1 MNVIK
6 TLLKY
11 ALIMLAI
18 FTIGR
23 LGLFTIYYDRLQ
35 SSDVNILLTFLY
47 GLKMDIIV
55 ISLFLLIP
63 LILLTLLPKVFAKLS
78 NIFLKYYFL
87 VIISVLIYMEIATY
101 PFIAQ
106 YDVRPNFLF
115 VEYLEYPKEVFS
127 MIIADYKIQ
136 LFIAL
141 VLISSFIYFYLKL
154 FNDEFV
160 KIYNTSYI
168 KRVIL
173 FIPLLLVL
181 VIGIRSSFGHR
192 PANISDAMI
201 SSNRILN
208 EITKNSLYSV
218 AYAIYANKKFSPKD
232 ISKRYGKIDINEAI
246 KRVQNRLNIQSDNKK
261 EFLKRF
267 EKSHFETNNTKNIVI
282 FLQESLGAQFVQA
295 TGGQKGITPKLNAL
309 AKEGILFTDMYSN
322 GTRSVRGIAGVTS
335 GIFSIPGKGVVK
347 RNKSQNDFF
356 TFSKILKPLGY
367 HTSFIYGG
375 ESHFDNMKGWF
386 LGNGFDEIID
396 ETKFKNPKFVGTWG
410 ICDEEVVIRA
420 NEEFKKLH
428 SKNKKF
434 ASLIFSTSNHNPF
447 DFPDD
452 KIKLIDG
459 VPKKSVKNAIK
470 YADFAIGRF
479 IELAKKEQYYKDTI
493 FVIVADHNVR
503 VYGNDA
509 VPVNMFHI
517 PAVILGENI
526 KPQVYSKL
534 ATQADLLATTLDLAG
549 ISANVP
555 IMGHSIYSNKK
566 QNLTLLQFNNTYA
579 LRVDD
584 NIAIVQPNSKPK
596 TYIYKNKHLVKVSHN
611 EELEK
616 DLISFITVLNELY
629 QTRSYK

>member
-1 MNVIK
+1 
-6 TLLKY
+6 
-11 ALIMLAI
+11 MLAI

-87 VIISVLIYMEIATY
+87 VIISILIYMEIATY

>member
-154 FNDEFV
+154 FNDEFI

-459 VPKKSVKNAIK
+459 VSKKSVKNAIK

-493 FVIVADHNVR
+493 FIIVADHNVR

-517 PAVILGENI
+517 PAVILGDNI